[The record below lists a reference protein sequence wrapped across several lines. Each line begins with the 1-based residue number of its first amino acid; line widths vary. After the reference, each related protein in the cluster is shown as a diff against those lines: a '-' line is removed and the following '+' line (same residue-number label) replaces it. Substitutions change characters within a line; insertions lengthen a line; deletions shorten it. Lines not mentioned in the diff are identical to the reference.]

1 MIQKF
6 IKVHQ
11 NCVIQVLE
19 MQFPVFKR
27 GDSIS
32 TCVFG
37 YGKRPKMIAYMLSQ
51 SFQKKVR
58 LTPNRAPLSW
68 WSDTLQEGV
77 YVVWNLPSEP
87 KLDNLNWI
95 TR

>member
-1 MIQKF
+1 MIQKV

-19 MQFPVFKR
+19 MQFPVFER
-27 GDSIS
+27 GDGIS

-37 YGKRPKMIAYMLSQ
+37 YGKRPKMIAYVVPKLP
-51 SFQKKVR
+51 KKSPIN
-58 LTPNRAPLSW
+58 PNDRASLSW

-77 YVVWNLPSEP
+77 
-87 KLDNLNWI
+87 
-95 TR
+95 